1 MAHYDEFRYKEDQ
14 YPVMKPNR
22 VTLDLTYEEVLTIY
36 TNLVTTGDSNVS
48 LNLLQ
53 YLRSKLGA

>member
-1 MAHYDEFRYKEDQ
+1 MGHYDEFRYNEQ

-22 VTLDLTYEEVLTIY
+22 VTLDLTYEELLAIY
-36 TNLVTTGDSNVS
+36 TNLVTAGDSNVS

-53 YLRSKLGA
+53 YLRSKLGS